1 MPIVRNTLLGLLLV
15 FSGQICATQPASIE
29 PAAVKALQQMG
40 SYLRSLKQFA
50 VEARSQTD
58 QVLDNG
64 QTVEFR
70 HTTRL
75 LAEQPDKLQISID
88 NQDLQRSLFY
98 NGKTFTLYQSPGT
111 YYARA
116 PAPANI
122 DALIDQLHERYAIE
136 LPLADLFRWNADT
149 ARQAGLRSALLIGSD
164 TLDGQR
170 CDHYALRQDDIDWQ
184 LWLRQGEQPLPCR
197 LIISRRDIPEQPRHS
212 VDFSWQLNPPLN
224 AKNFEFVPPAGAQE
238 VPLQWAPAQ
247 SGAEQ
252 QP

>member
-15 FSGQICATQPASIE
+15 FSGQICAAQPATIE

-149 ARQAGLRSALLIGSD
+149 ARQAGLRSAL
-164 TLDGQR
+164 
-170 CDHYALRQDDIDWQ
+170 
-184 LWLRQGEQPLPCR
+184 
-197 LIISRRDIPEQPRHS
+197 
-212 VDFSWQLNPPLN
+212 
-224 AKNFEFVPPAGAQE
+224 
-238 VPLQWAPAQ
+238 
-247 SGAEQ
+247 
-252 QP
+252 